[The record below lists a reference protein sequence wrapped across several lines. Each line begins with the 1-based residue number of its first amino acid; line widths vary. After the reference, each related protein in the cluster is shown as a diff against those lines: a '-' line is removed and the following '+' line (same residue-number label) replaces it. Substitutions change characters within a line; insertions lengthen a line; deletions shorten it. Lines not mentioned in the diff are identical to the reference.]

1 MHHTV
6 FSYKNKAKLMFPLC
20 SACAN
25 TMNRG
30 ECTHF
35 DDERCTVGI
44 CEVDK
49 FCKAVEMGYCLMDVY
64 EF

>member
-1 MHHTV
+1 
-6 FSYKNKAKLMFPLC
+6 MFPLC